1 MKESIRIIQSEHR
14 SISAVLHGL
23 KELTRMARDPA
34 LVPDWRAF
42 RAMIR
47 YIDEYPER
55 FHHPKE
61 DRYLFARVAAR
72 SLAGREL
79 VRKLEAEHKEGAR
92 LVRELERA
100 LVLYEDRWPEGWE
113 AFSQRVEA
121 YARFHWDHMR
131 TEEHDLLPLAE
142 QHLTA
147 EDWAYVDDGFA
158 GSVDPVSDMQERNFR
173 ELFTRLV
180 NLAPAP
186 VGLGEPW
193 KKAV

>member
-1 MKESIRIIQSEHR
+1 MKESLRIIQSEHR

-23 KELTRMARDPA
+23 KELVRLAKEPG
-34 LVPDWRAF
+34 VQPDFRAF

-72 SLAGREL
+72 CLPGREL

-100 LVLYEDRWPEGWE
+100 LVFYEDRWPEGWE
-113 AFSQRVEA
+113 AFSRRVEE

-131 TEEHDLLPLAE
+131 TEERELLPLAE
-142 QHLTA
+142 QYLTA
-147 EDWAYVDDGFA
+147 EDWAVVDAGFA
-158 GSVDPVSDMQERNFR
+158 GSVDPVADMQERNFR

>member
-1 MKESIRIIQSEHR
+1 MREAIRIIQSEHR
-14 SISAVLHGL
+14 SMSAVLHGL
-23 KELTRMARDPA
+23 KELVRMARDA
-34 LVPDWRAF
+34 DLRPDFRAF

-61 DRYLFARVAAR
+61 DRFLFARLYEKVPAAR
-72 SLAGREL
+72 QLVERLAG
-79 VRKLEAEHKEGAR
+79 EHRMGAR

-100 LVLYEDRWPEGWE
+100 LVLYEDRWPEGLDE
-113 AFSQRVEA
+113 FSARVDE
-121 YARFHWDHMR
+121 YAEFHWGHMR
-131 TEEHDLLPLAE
+131 TEEQELLPLAE
-142 QHLTA
+142 QNFTA
-147 EDWAYVDDGFA
+147 ADWAAADGGFA
-158 GSVDPVSDMQERNFR
+158 GHADPIAGMREQNFR

-193 KKAV
+193 KKSA